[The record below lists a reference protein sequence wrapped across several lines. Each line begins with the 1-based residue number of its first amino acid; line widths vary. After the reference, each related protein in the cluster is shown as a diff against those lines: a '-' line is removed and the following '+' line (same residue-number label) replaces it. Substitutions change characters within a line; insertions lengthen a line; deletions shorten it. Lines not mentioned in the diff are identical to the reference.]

1 MSTPEGKG
9 GAYARAILLI
19 AVLQGFL
26 FLNASVLWGPDWPA
40 AGVSI
45 YLFLEAI
52 FFGWLGYGLVIRG
65 DRPAWL
71 EATFSRAAMMW
82 LSGFMITWVVVY
94 GLFTF
99 ILHYQWPTIEANRAL
114 PILIY
119 QAVFVTTVE
128 EVIFRGILP
137 SEVERLERW
146 PRFPVLLVLTQL
158 LFAVY
163 HLAAYGGVNS
173 LMAWAFLFGM
183 IWVYVSRRW
192 TIYWTMG
199 SHLAWNACVLGI
211 LSGGIT

>member
-1 MSTPEGKG
+1 MQTKEGKG
-9 GAYARAILLI
+9 GVFARAIVLI

-26 FLNASVLWGPDWPA
+26 FLNANVLWGPDWPA
-40 AGVSI
+40 ASVSI

-52 FFGWLGYGLVIRG
+52 FLGWLGYGLVIRG
-65 DRPAWL
+65 KRPVWI
-71 EATFSRAAMMW
+71 ESSFSRAILMW
-82 LSGFMITWVVVY
+82 MSGLIVTWVVVY

-114 PILIY
+114 PILVY

-137 SEVERLERW
+137 SEVEDLERW
-146 PRFPVLLVLTQL
+146 PRFPVLLIGTQA

-163 HLAAYGGVNS
+163 HLAAYGGWNS
-173 LMAWAFLFGM
+173 LMIWAFIFGM
-183 IWVYVSRRW
+183 IWVWVSRRW

-199 SHLAWNACVLGI
+199 SHLAWNACILGI
-211 LSGGIT
+211 LSGGIV